1 MMVHSSKPAFNLNS
15 GQYDEAAETASI
27 PHFHHYSPNH
37 HNIIL
42 GSVELQLLEQEFR
55 ARTEGGCSIMHKEKC
70 LKGGPA
76 SVPVTASTSNNGD
89 QPTSQ

>member
-27 PHFHHYSPNH
+27 PHFRHYSPNH

-55 ARTEGGCSIMHKEKC
+55 ARTEGDAQLCIKKS
-70 LKGGPA
+70 A
-76 SVPVTASTSNNGD
+76 
-89 QPTSQ
+89 